1 MSGNLYGKGI
11 STIPYLTPTDST
23 IGNISISTMGN
34 TKIIPR
40 VIKVTGITLNK
51 ATLALAPTETGTLVA
66 TVSPNNA
73 DTKTVTWS
81 SSDETVATVSNGV
94 VTPLAEG
101 TVSITVT
108 TTDGGFTATCAVTVA
123 GAE

>member
-34 TKIIPR
+34 TTIIPR
-40 VIKVTGITLNK
+40 VIKVTGVTLNK

-66 TVSPNNA
+66 TVSPSNA

-81 SSDETVATVSNGV
+81 SDTEAVATVEDGV
-94 VTPLAEG
+94 VTAVADG
-101 TVSITVT
+101 TATITVT
-108 TTDGGFTATCAVTVA
+108 TTDGAFTAECEVTVTTA
-123 GAE
+123 